1 MSVSTILDH
10 IDDGSAALL
19 ETALQMASV
28 KTTNTVRFAWW
39 GAEESGLLGSEHYVA
54 GLTPAEAA
62 RIALYLNFDMV
73 ASPNY
78 IFGVYDGD
86 NSSGT
91 APVSIPAGSD
101 KIEDVFERYYAG
113 RGEPYQD
120 STFSGGSDYGP
131 FIAVGIPAGGLFTG
145 AEGLK
150 TAQEVAT
157 YGGTAGI
164 AYDPCYH
171 QACDTIDNVSH
182 HALDVNSDAVATAVL
197 TFAIDTTLVNGVAGK
212 PGNRL
217 GQLRPY
223 NPTTVDPMADR
234 YSS

>member
-1 MSVSTILDH
+1 MRVSTILDH
-10 IDDGSAALL
+10 IDDGGAALL

-28 KTTNTVRFAWW
+28 KPANTVRFAWW

-131 FIAVGIPAGGLFTG
+131 SSRSASRPADCSP
-145 AEGLK
+145 AQRASRRPRRSRP
-150 TAQEVAT
+150 TAAPRASRTTPAT
-157 YGGTAGI
+157 TK
-164 AYDPCYH
+164 P
-171 QACDTIDNVSH
+171 
-182 HALDVNSDAVATAVL
+182 AT
-197 TFAIDTTLVNGVAGK
+197 
-212 PGNRL
+212 R
-217 GQLRPY
+217 
-223 NPTTVDPMADR
+223 
-234 YSS
+234 